1 MVQVGEMLEALIIF
15 IATYLFLAG
24 AELPFLKLDRPGGA
38 VAGAVAMVAFGVLTP
53 QQVYRDAV
61 SWDTLILL
69 LGMMI
74 LSSLMAR
81 AGIFR
86 SVSCAALQRALGT
99 SALLFT
105 YVSVAGVS

>member
-15 IATYLFLAG
+15 VATYLFLAG
-24 AELPFLKLDRPGGA
+24 AELPLLKLDRPGGA

-53 QQVYRDAV
+53 EQVYRDAIN
-61 SWDTLILL
+61 WDTLVLL

-74 LSSLMAR
+74 LTSLMAR

-86 SVSCAALQRALGT
+86 WVSWAALERAHGPRT
-99 SALLFT
+99 LLLAI
-105 YVSVAGVS
+105 VAV